1 MRFALLGSR
10 LLQCQNLR
18 TRHSAR
24 LRNHVNG
31 DVQREQR
38 ACHIEYALAPPLAP
52 TLSQPLSQSLSTSCF
67 QPIPMV
73 LLVLHIECHV
83 LPPRFLLYLHPLDF
97 FCQSFCKLP
106 LHYLAIYIAQEAL
119 KICIDSTF
127 QPLCIEKD
135 LRCPIA
141 KLQRRQLDAGIPK
154 RIVSF
159 FLP

>member
-38 ACHIEYALAPPLAP
+38 ACHIEYALAPTLA
-52 TLSQPLSQSLSTSCF
+52 QSLSTSCF

>member
-10 LLQCQNLR
+10 LLQCQNLC

-24 LRNHVNG
+24 LLNHVNG

-38 ACHIEYALAPPLAP
+38 ACHIEYALAPTLA
-52 TLSQPLSQSLSTSCF
+52 QSLSTSCF

>member
-38 ACHIEYALAPPLAP
+38 ACHIEYALAP
-52 TLSQPLSQSLSTSCF
+52 TLSTSCF

-73 LLVLHIECHV
+73 LLVLHIGCHV

-97 FCQSFCKLP
+97 FCESFCKLP

>member
-24 LRNHVNG
+24 LRNHVKG

-38 ACHIEYALAPPLAP
+38 ACHIEYALAPPLA
-52 TLSQPLSQSLSTSCF
+52 QSLSTSCF

>member
-24 LRNHVNG
+24 LLNHVNG

-38 ACHIEYALAPPLAP
+38 ACHIEYALTA
-52 TLSQPLSQSLSTSCF
+52 SFTSAFF

-73 LLVLHIECHV
+73 LLVLHIECNV

>member
-1 MRFALLGSR
+1 MRFALLGSS
-10 LLQCQNLR
+10 LLQCQNLC

-24 LRNHVNG
+24 LLNHVNG

-38 ACHIEYALAPPLAP
+38 ACHIEYALAP
-52 TLSQPLSQSLSTSCF
+52 PLSQSLSTSCF

-106 LHYLAIYIAQEAL
+106 LHYLAIYITQKAL

>member
-38 ACHIEYALAPPLAP
+38 ACHIEYTLAPPLA
-52 TLSQPLSQSLSTSCF
+52 QSLSTSCF

-106 LHYLAIYIAQEAL
+106 LRYLAIYIAQEAL

>member
-38 ACHIEYALAPPLAP
+38 ACHIEYALAP
-52 TLSQPLSQSLSTSCF
+52 TLSQSLSTSCS

>member
-31 DVQREQR
+31 DIQREQR
-38 ACHIEYALAPPLAP
+38 ACHIEHTLTAPF
-52 TLSQPLSQSLSTSCF
+52 TSAFF

-73 LLVLHIECHV
+73 LLVLHIERHI